1 MPIFADIEDRT
12 FGLDPASVE
21 NLITDK
27 TKRFYSNILGHPS
40 RLKELKE
47 IANKHNLY
55 LIEDNGTITF
65 G

>member
-1 MPIFADIEDRT
+1 MQNAVPIFADIEDRT

-27 TKRFYSNILGHPS
+27 TKAILTVNILGHPS

-47 IANKHNLY
+47 IIY
-55 LIEDNGTITF
+55 T
-65 G
+65 